1 MNARAKMPVGQRE
14 KSLRSSPSQSSA
26 PTLVTEAM
34 VSIEMPR
41 RSRSRPQPRTK
52 GIPVG
57 HGSVLHVGARAAPT
71 DKPRFSAGHRS
82 QLDPICRSFAI
93 QLTDFALR
101 SPQSPIDARR
111 RYHSSDM
118 AASCLSVHASYR
130 CQHAGECCTAGWPI
144 PIDSE
149 RVFELR
155 TRGLLTDAHTRAL
168 RDEDGMAVSLRKT
181 SKGACVFYG
190 MEHDGLCGIQRD
202 AGARLMPSACRNFPR
217 VALRDPR
224 GIFVTL
230 SHFCPTAAGLLLS
243 ADAIAIVLAPASI
256 SLDGEVE
263 GLDATGVMP
272 PLLRS
277 NMLMDWDGYGV
288 WERESLAVL
297 NDRRYSA
304 RAALDIIS
312 TATRHARTWSPGR
325 SDVVR
330 THPGGIQ
337 SHAIRERERRKVGA
351 RTIGAAA
358 QGVPGLARVRELGGV
373 PRRSERRRRTTG
385 AGIVAPRQRP
395 DRPAIFH
402 RRRPRGR
409 LAPAPQRRACP
420 SSIAFFATSPLTRV
434 PTNVRHRARARRASS
449 Y

>member
-1 MNARAKMPVGQRE
+1 
-14 KSLRSSPSQSSA
+14 
-26 PTLVTEAM
+26 
-34 VSIEMPR
+34 
-41 RSRSRPQPRTK
+41 
-52 GIPVG
+52 
-57 HGSVLHVGARAAPT
+57 
-71 DKPRFSAGHRS
+71 
-82 QLDPICRSFAI
+82 
-93 QLTDFALR
+93 
-101 SPQSPIDARR
+101 
-111 RYHSSDM
+111 M
-118 AASCLSVHASYR
+118 AAYCLTVHASYR
-130 CQHAGECCTAGWPI
+130 CQHAGKCCTAAWPI

-168 RDEDGMAVSLRKT
+168 CDADGMAISLRKT

-230 SHFCPTAAGLLLS
+230 SHFCPTAAGLLLT

-312 TATRHARTWSPGR
+312 IATRHARTWSPGGQTL
-325 SDVVR
+325 SAHILEAFNR
-330 THPGGIQ
+330 T
-337 SHAIRERERRKVGA
+337 
-351 RTIGAAA
+351 
-358 QGVPGLARVRELGGV
+358 
-373 PRRSERRRRTTG
+373 RSESVSVEMLAHG
-385 AGIVAPRQRP
+385 PLEQPRKAFLASHVFASWAAYQGDLSAVVEQLELALSLLGSDLTDQPSFIAAVRAA
-395 DRPAIFH
+395 DWRLRH
-402 RRRPRGR
+402 NGEHVRPRS
-409 LAPAPQRRACP
+409 LSSLRR
-420 SSIAFFATSPLTRV
+420 
-434 PTNVRHRARARRASS
+434 H
-449 Y
+449 